1 MARTKTVEELQAE
14 QERIEKELKIKTQK
28 LKALQQQEK
37 EQLRKER
44 THRLCTHGAMLEQ
57 YLPPEEYSDKQIDEF
72 FRTLFQ
78 LPEVVNIL
86 QWIKEQTDEQ
96 PETGEVPFCERA
108 QLYTPLTDVSLRSPR
123 APGRRSRLQALHV
136 PSVTGDL
143 AVPLRRQSLLPLG
156 RTCFM
161 RLS

>member
-57 YLPPEEYSDKQIDEF
+57 YLPPEEYSDHQSEEF
-72 FRTLFQ
+72 FRTMFQ
-78 LPEVVNIL
+78 IPEVMRIL
-86 QWIKEQTDEQ
+86 QRIKEQTDEQ
-96 PETGEVPFCERA
+96 PET
-108 QLYTPLTDVSLRSPR
+108 Q
-123 APGRRSRLQALHV
+123 
-136 PSVTGDL
+136 
-143 AVPLRRQSLLPLG
+143 
-156 RTCFM
+156 
-161 RLS
+161 